1 MPRKALGILSA
12 SSSHRWLNCPPSA
25 RLCETYEDKGSDY
38 AAEGTDAHSLCEYK
52 LRLALGMEATDPTEH
67 LTWYNEEMLDCANGY
82 ASYILELV
90 EAAKETCA
98 DPVVLIEQ
106 RVDFS
111 RWVEQG
117 FGTSDAIL
125 ISDGTL
131 HVVDYKHGLGVLV
144 EADNNP
150 QMMCYALGALELF
163 DVIYDIDTVAMTVY
177 QPRRQNVSTFEM
189 PKDDLYRWADEVLKP
204 TAELAF
210 AGDGNFL
217 CGEWCGF
224 CKAKHECRARAEANL
239 MLAQY
244 DFKLPPLLEDTEIE
258 VILSRADQLVSW
270 VNDIKEYALQQ
281 AISGKELEQLSD
293 EDLAANIRHY
303 CVYARV
309 TPTDKIRIVK
319 AWQAAGEIV
328 AMTGDGVNDAPS
340 LKAADIGC
348 AMGITGT
355 DVAKGAAD
363 MTLTDDNFATIVT
376 AVKEGRGIFDN
387 ITKAV
392 QFLLSCNLGEILT
405 VFVAMILWQ
414 ETPLMPIQL
423 LWVNLVTDSLP
434 ALALGVEPVEHDVMS
449 RKPRAKNESMFSGG
463 RGFVIGAQ
471 GVIIGLLT
479 LIAYYI
485 GSRVFTLADGGV
497 NIPLGETMA
506 FATLALSQLVH
517 AFNVRSSHSLFS
529 VGITSNKYML
539 GAFALSLLL
548 MLCVLLLPFMYGI
561 FEITAMSATAWLIVA
576 GLALA
581 PLVIMEIVKGIQ
593 ALIRKR

>member
-1 MPRKALGILSA
+1 MPPKAHAILSA

-52 LRLALGMEATDPTEH
+52 LRTALGMEATDPTEH

-98 DPVVLIEQ
+98 VPVVLIEQ

-144 EADNNP
+144 DADNNP

-163 DVIYDIDTVAMTVY
+163 DAIYDIDTVAMTVY

-189 PKDDLYRWADEVLKP
+189 SKDNLYRWADEVLKP

-281 AISGKELEQLSD
+281 AISGKE
-293 EDLAANIRHY
+293 
-303 CVYARV
+303 
-309 TPTDKIRIVK
+309 
-319 AWQAAGEIV
+319 W
-328 AMTGDGVNDAPS
+328 TGFKLV
-340 LKAADIGC
+340 
-348 AMGITGT
+348 
-355 DVAKGAAD
+355 
-363 MTLTDDNFATIVT
+363 
-376 AVKEGRGIFDN
+376 EGRSNRRYTDEA
-387 ITKAV
+387 AV
-392 QFLLSCNLGEILT
+392 TQT
-405 VFVAMILWQ
+405 
-414 ETPLMPIQL
+414 
-423 LWVNLVTDSLP
+423 VTDAGFDPYERKL
-434 ALALGVEPVEHDVMS
+434 LG
-449 RKPRAKNESMFSGG
+449 
-463 RGFVIGAQ
+463 
-471 GVIIGLLT
+471 
-479 LIAYYI
+479 
-485 GSRVFTLADGGV
+485 
-497 NIPLGETMA
+497 
-506 FATLALSQLVH
+506 
-517 AFNVRSSHSLFS
+517 
-529 VGITSNKYML
+529 
-539 GAFALSLLL
+539 
-548 MLCVLLLPFMYGI
+548 
-561 FEITAMSATAWLIVA
+561 ITAMQKLLGKSRFDELLSAYIENPQGKPT
-576 GLALA
+576 
-581 PLVIMEIVKGIQ
+581 LVPESDKRPVMNNAKTDFMEENDYE
-593 ALIRKR
+593 